1 MGKSAGKLH
10 EIYADPEESAKVA
23 GLRYYA
29 DSKRGYSRKREK
41 GGFVYLDQ
49 KEKPV
54 LEERVLARLHNL
66 TIPPAWSDV
75 WICPSPNGHLQATGR
90 DEKGRKQYIY
100 HPNWQ
105 QVRSLTKF
113 GRMIAFGESLPEIR
127 RQIQKDLS
135 AREMIKR
142 KVTAVV
148 LNLLD
153 QALIRIGNRH
163 YAKSN
168 KSYGLTTLRDKHV
181 KEKQDRVTLKFI
193 GKKGIEQ
200 EVDIKDKKLARLVKK
215 CKDIPGYDLF
225 QYYDENGERQTLESG
240 DVNEYIRNLTK
251 HDFTAK
257 DFRTWGGTVR
267 MVECLE
273 RVIDEE
279 PDQKKDKAVKE
290 AVKEVAR
297 GLGNTPAVCTKYY
310 IHPQVISLFKEGTL
324 MEYLKK
330 HDAPANGND
339 LLSGSEKLVINMLK
353 KVAKE
358 KQQELKS

>member
-10 EIYADPEESAKVA
+10 EIYANPEESASVA

-29 DSKRGYSRKREK
+29 DSKRGYSRQRDKKE
-41 GGFVYLDQ
+41 FVYIDQ
-49 KEKPV
+49 KGEPIQD
-54 LEERVLARLHNL
+54 ERVLARVRKLG
-66 TIPPAWSDV
+66 IPPAWTDV

-90 DEKGRKQYIY
+90 DDKNRKQYIY
-100 HPNWQ
+100 HPEWQ

-127 RQIQKDLS
+127 RQIQNDLS
-135 AREMIKR
+135 GREMNKK

-181 KEKQDRVTLKFI
+181 QENANGVTLKFI
-193 GKKGIEQ
+193 GKKGIEH
-200 EVDIKDKKLARLVKK
+200 EVDIKDKKLAKLVKK

-240 DVNEYIRNLTK
+240 DVNDYIRNLTQ

-273 RVIDEE
+273 RIIDEE
-279 PDQKKDKAVKE
+279 PDAKKDKAVKE
-290 AVKEVAR
+290 AVKEVAE

-324 MEYLKK
+324 LDYLKT
-330 HDAPANGND
+330 HDAPGDGQD

-353 KVAKE
+353 KVARE
-358 KQQELKS
+358 KQKEIKS